1 MQLLSTLQ
9 QFQILTSQMTPTD
22 GALGQ

>member
-1 MQLLSTLQ
+1 MQLLRTLQ